1 MPSTKHLER
10 RSACS
15 TLPADGLL
23 SAIGLLSGHAD
34 LDPTQSACASRR
46 SSESK
51 KLRSPKVEQ
60 DLHQKLQQRHDD
72 QEDGEPGGP
81 PFLRIKEIWRNGCI
95 RSVVSMVMS
104 CRNVMNT
111 TLYLHKGLLPE
122 LVRQRSSIEQ
132 PKE

>member
-1 MPSTKHLER
+1 MRVPAFER
-10 RSACS
+10 IEEIAV
-15 TLPADGLL
+15 
-23 SAIGLLSGHAD
+23 
-34 LDPTQSACASRR
+34 
-46 SSESK
+46 
-51 KLRSPKVEQ
+51 PKVEQ
-60 DLHQKLQQRHDD
+60 DLYQKLQQRHDD

-111 TLYLHKGLLPE
+111 TLYLYKGLLPE
-122 LVRQRSSIEQ
+122 LVLRRSSIEQ